1 MYTSETKE
9 IKRAV
14 SIKDTMMYD
23 LCLAFQQKGHQ
34 VTLIAAEPFKPTNKE
49 EYPFKVLWF
58 DCKLPKIFLPHRIPL
73 MPRTYRYIKKY
84 GKKYDLIIS
93 SEVFSINSLYAYR
106 AEPKKT
112 IIWHELAKHNA
123 LMKKIPSKV
132 WYKFITRIF
141 MKNARI
147 VARSNEA
154 KAFIKQYC
162 KNTEENI
169 IDHGVNLDKFT
180 AKTEKSNYFVVCSQ
194 LIGRKRIDGILQKFS
209 AYLKVFDNESKLY
222 IIGTGEMENQLK
234 ALAKGLSIE
243 SNVIFT
249 GKLSHEE
256 LMPILADSKALLIN
270 TIKDNSMIS
279 IVESIAVGTPVLTT
293 DVPLNAA
300 YIQKYKLGIAKS
312 KWDENDLDEI
322 SKNNQTYVKNCLNYR
337 GNLSTKANVDKFI
350 SLIK

>member
-1 MYTSETKE
+1 MYTSETKQ
-9 IKRAV
+9 IKRAP

-23 LCLAFQQKGHQ
+23 LCLAFHQKGHQ
-34 VTLIAAEPFKPTNKE
+34 VTLIAAEPYKPTTAE

-58 DCKLPKIFLPHRIPL
+58 DCKLKKVFLPHRLPY
-73 MPRTYRYIKKY
+73 MPQTHKYIKKY
-84 GKKYDLIIS
+84 GEKYDLIIS

-106 AEPKKT
+106 AAPQKT
-112 IIWHELAKHNA
+112 IVWHELAKHNA

-132 WYKFITRIF
+132 WYNVITKLF
-141 MKNARI
+141 MNNAHV

-162 KNTEENI
+162 KNTEDSI

-180 AKTEKSNYFVVCSQ
+180 AKSEKSNCFTVCSQ
-194 LIGRKRIDGILQKFS
+194 LIGRKRIDGILKKFS
-209 AYLKVFDNESKLY
+209 AYLKKFDEEAKLY
-222 IIGTGEMENQLK
+222 IIGNGELENDLK
-234 ALAKGLSIE
+234 ALTKNLSIE
-243 SNVIFT
+243 DNVIFT

-270 TIKDNSMIS
+270 TVKDNSMIS

-293 DVPLNAA
+293 DVPLNSA
-300 YIQKYKLGIAKS
+300 YIKKYKLGIAKS

-322 SKNNQTYVKNCLNYR
+322 SRNSQMYVKNCMDYR
-337 GNLSTKANVDKFI
+337 ESLSTKSNVDKFI
-350 SLIK
+350 SLAD